1 MGRVD
6 QDIVGGKVDDR
17 ARSLIISV
25 LCSETKPSRF
35 ESDCY
40 LCFFFCFFHIFK
52 KNLFTLFALGI
63 KIQFNAP
70 LEIINN

>member
-40 LCFFFCFFHIFK
+40 LCFFFVFFIFFK
-52 KNLFTLFALGI
+52 KIYLLYLPSELKYNLMHHLKL
-63 KIQFNAP
+63 
-70 LEIINN
+70 